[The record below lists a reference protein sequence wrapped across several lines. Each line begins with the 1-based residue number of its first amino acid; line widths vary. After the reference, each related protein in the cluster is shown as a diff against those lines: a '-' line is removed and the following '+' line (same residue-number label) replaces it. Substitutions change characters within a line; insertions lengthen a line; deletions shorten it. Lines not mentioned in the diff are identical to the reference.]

1 MSSATPP
8 ELGSTGLLRSSSLM
22 ASGTITSRITGLVKN
37 SVLLA
42 AIGNGVFADTYTV
55 ANILPTVVY
64 VLLIGGAINAVFVP
78 QLVRHVKSDA
88 DKGEAYAQ
96 RLFTAVALVLF
107 VLTVVSVIAAPW
119 LVQLYGK
126 DWSPRDVEVASA
138 FARFLLPQIFFYG
151 LFAIVS
157 QVLNTHGRFGAPM
170 FAPIVNNVVII
181 TTSSLF
187 LYIAG
192 TGTTTRTVTDTEIAL
207 LGIGTTL
214 GAALQ
219 AGALWPSLRRAG
231 IRLRLRPDL
240 RGSGLGKAWALA
252 RWTIVLVFIN
262 QIGTLVAIRLA
273 SGVNATTDAD
283 VGATVYSSAFTV
295 FILPQSVITVSV
307 VTALL
312 PQLSSHAADGRLD
325 IVRERIGWALRTTG
339 SLVVPLAAALVV
351 LGAPISVLLFRHG
364 SFTAEAAQILGI
376 TLSAFALG
384 LPAFSA
390 YYVLLR
396 GFYALEDTRTPTFNA
411 FLLNGFNIGL
421 AYLAVAVLPAD
432 QAIPGLGLAYAA
444 AYWVA
449 LFALALQLRRR
460 LGRLDGY
467 LVVRTHV
474 RVLAAS
480 AFAAAVMAGC
490 AYAAWRLVGPLDSA
504 VVAAI
509 VLLAGGIPGVG
520 AYLIGV
526 KVFSITEVQA
536 VMGMVLRRGG
546 R

>member
-1 MSSATPP
+1 MAT
-8 ELGSTGLLRSSSLM
+8 
-22 ASGTITSRITGLVKN
+22 GTITSRITGLVKN

-78 QLVRHVKSDA
+78 QLVRHVKSDE
-88 DKGEAYAQ
+88 DKGEAYVQ
-96 RLFTAVALVLF
+96 RLFTAVAVVLLLMTVLSVLV
-107 VLTVVSVIAAPW
+107 APW

-126 DWSPRDVEVASA
+126 DWNPRDVEVATA

-170 FAPIVNNVVII
+170 FAPIVNNAVII
-181 TTSSLF
+181 TTSATF
-187 LYIAG
+187 LYVVG
-192 TGTTTRTVTDTEIAL
+192 TGTTTRTVTDAEIAL
-207 LGIGTTL
+207 LGLGTTL

-219 AGALWPSLRRAG
+219 AFALWPSLRKSG
-231 IRLRLRPDL
+231 VRLRLRTDL
-240 RGSGLGKAWALA
+240 RGAGLGKAWALA
-252 RWTIVLVFIN
+252 RWTILLVLIN

-273 SGVNATTDAD
+273 SGVNATTDAN
-283 VGATVYSSAFTV
+283 VGSTVYSSAFTV

-312 PQLSSHAADGRLD
+312 PQLSGHAADGRLD

-351 LGAPISVLLFRHG
+351 LGVPTAVLLFRHG
-364 SFTAEAAQILGI
+364 SFTSEAAEVLGI

-411 FLLNGFNIGL
+411 VLLNGVNIAL
-421 AYLAVAVLPAD
+421 AILAVAVLPAD
-432 QAIPGLGLAYAA
+432 KAIPGLGLAYAA

-449 LFALALQLRRR
+449 LVALAYRLRQR
-460 LGRLDGY
+460 LTRLDGY

-474 RVLAAS
+474 RVVMAS
-480 AFAAAVMAGC
+480 LVSAAVMAAC
-490 AYAAWRLVGPLDSA
+490 AYLAWQAVGPMDSA
-504 VVAAI
+504 LVAAV
-509 VLLAGGIPGVG
+509 VLLAGGIPG
-520 AYLIGV
+520 ALTYLLCV
-526 KVFSITEVQA
+526 KIFSITEVQS
-536 VMGMVLRRGG
+536 VVGLVLRRGNS
-546 R
+546 